1 MSAYFSIMAWDGPK
15 GAVARAEST
24 AAHLAHIETIMDK
37 IAVAGPL
44 KDSAG
49 GNVGSLFVVTAASA
63 AEAEAILKTDPYF
76 QAGVWDRWEVHSFIA
91 AAGEWVGGKT
101 W

>member
-1 MSAYFSIMAWDGPK
+1 MTRFAVIAWD
-15 GAVARAEST
+15 VADSATLRE
-24 AAHLAHIETIMDK
+24 AARDAHFAHIERVIDK

-44 KDSAG
+44 KDDAG
-49 GNVGSLFVVTAASA
+49 ANIGSLFVLDVANA
-63 AEAEAILKTDPYF
+63 AEAEALIRSDPYF
-76 QAGVWDRWEVHSFIA
+76 AAGVWDRWAVHPFLA